1 MLKFVAEG
9 RITKDATVFEYGN
22 EGKTAVGITLAC
34 NGPYQGADVDPS
46 VSYVNVTFWN
56 RGESFAAVLTQGQ
69 QLFVIGDG
77 EMRTREVDGEV
88 FHNLVITRVEDF
100 SFGAKPRRRQ
110 QDTSE
115 AFNG

>member
-9 RITKDATVFEYGN
+9 RITRDAIIFEYGN

-34 NGPYQGADVDPS
+34 NGPYQGPDVDPP

-56 RGESFAAVLTQGQ
+56 RGENFAKSLTQGQ
-69 QLFVIGDG
+69 QLFIIGDG
-77 EMRTREVDGEV
+77 ELRSREADGEV

-100 SFGAKPRRRQ
+100 SFGARPNRRN
-110 QDTSE
+110 DTAE